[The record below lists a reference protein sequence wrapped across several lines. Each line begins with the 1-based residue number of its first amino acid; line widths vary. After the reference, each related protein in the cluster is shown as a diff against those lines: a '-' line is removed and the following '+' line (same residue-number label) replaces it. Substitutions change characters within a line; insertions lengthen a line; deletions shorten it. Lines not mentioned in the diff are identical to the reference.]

1 MCPAAAAVRR
11 PPAWACVWLHV
22 YKLSKQNRTPAL
34 PAAGCAAAALV
45 SGRCPGYGPGA
56 IQRFVYLP
64 RVQCGKPL
72 PSIYCPMAVEI
83 RVACSGERRTSG
95 SASVVRFPGRDLWG

>member
-1 MCPAAAAVRR
+1 MVLCPAAAAVRR

-45 SGRCPGYGPGA
+45 SGKA
-56 IQRFVYLP
+56 P
-64 RVQCGKPL
+64 RLWAWGGVAFRVLAARPAR
-72 PSIYCPMAVEI
+72 AVVDVDVVSVGDDDTI
-83 RVACSGERRTSG
+83 SLFRRTG
-95 SASVVRFPGRDLWG
+95 DE